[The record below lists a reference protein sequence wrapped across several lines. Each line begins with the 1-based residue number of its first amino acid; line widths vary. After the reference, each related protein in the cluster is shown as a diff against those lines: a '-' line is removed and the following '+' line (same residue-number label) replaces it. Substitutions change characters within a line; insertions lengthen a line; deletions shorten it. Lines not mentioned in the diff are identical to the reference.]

1 MNKVLISK
9 ETLTKAKEFIVSY
22 KEKTNSYM
30 NTNEELYESRYW
42 KIAHFNSKAF
52 RKLAEVESERYYDAL
67 TIAQC
72 RYGSDGHSID
82 SFLEDYYGVIFEQ
95 MTYDYQFKLL
105 IDLYVLNATP
115 NIKCEFNDLIENTD
129 YYVPKYMQQIINETI
144 PTDKVTV
151 YRGINQ
157 YGAVNECSWTLS
169 KDTAVWF
176 SHRFLD
182 KAEYEGNSKVYSMVV
197 DKSDIMFYNNDR
209 NEYEVY
215 IPIDKVKAMDKIEVA

>member
-1 MNKVLISK
+1 MNKVLIPK

-22 KEKTNSYM
+22 KEKTDSYM

-42 KIAHFNSKAF
+42 KIADFNSKALN
-52 RKLAEVESERYYDAL
+52 KLAEVESEHYYKAL

-72 RYGSDGHSID
+72 KYGSDGYSID
-82 SFLEDYYGVIFEQ
+82 SFLNDYYGIIFEG

-105 IDLYVLNATP
+105 VYLYVLNATP

-182 KAEYEGNSKVYSMVV
+182 KTEYEGNSKVYSMVV

-209 NEYEVY
+209 NESEVY
-215 IPIDKVKAMDKIEVA
+215 IPIEKVKQMDKVEVA